1 MKPFVKAVGGLR
13 RSVIYTDG
21 DGRHYRFYD
30 GTWAWRN
37 HNPGNLRPGV
47 YANRHDPIGVAN
59 NFAIFPTD
67 EFGRAALIDL
77 LQSKYGNCSIH
88 EMIYQFSPPSENP
101 TKKDEA
107 YLHKV
112 TGIMNDKKIKDFTPT
127 QFKAVYEAIEH
138 FEKYMIGKIVEVYP
152 ISGVQ
157 IIGKNRYQY
166 CLDEGEWISESECIQ
181 LAEKRKVELEICI
194 SKLDNQFLRTPPNSV
209 FQKRLEDIIC
219 KK

>member
-88 EMIYQFSPPSENP
+88 EMIYQFAPPSENP
-101 TKKDEA
+101 TKKYEA
-107 YLHKV
+107 YLRKV
-112 TGIMNDKKIKDFTPT
+112 TGIMNDKKIKNFTPT

-138 FEKYMIGKIVEVYP
+138 FEKYV
-152 ISGVQ
+152 
-157 IIGKNRYQY
+157 IGKNHYQY
-166 CLDEGEWISESECIQ
+166 CLDEGECISESECIQ
-181 LAEKRKVELEICI
+181 LAEKKKVELEICI